1 MKKIVAIMLV
11 GIIVVFTMSS
21 NSYALRFSGGPK
33 YADPKLAGINPL
45 KHMPGIV
52 KLTYVGSTTKGNRVS
67 QIFFKISF
75 DQKVKHF
82 DAFWAKKGDDVSENR
97 SEIKVKNNGVVNG
110 LYEYDVTFNAGS
122 IKDSVDSVDF
132 FIGCYGPASGYPNL
146 RDVSINLNPKK
157 GSSPVHFNS

>member
-1 MKKIVAIMLV
+1 MKKIAATIMMV
-11 GIIVVFTMSS
+11 GIIVTLGTTDVAH
-21 NSYALRFSGGPK
+21 ALRFSGGPK

-52 KLTYVGSTTKGNRVS
+52 KLANVGSTTKGNRVS

-75 DQKVKHF
+75 DKEVRHF

-110 LYEYDVTFNAGS
+110 LYEYDVTFNADS
-122 IKDSVDSVDF
+122 IKDTVDSVDF
-132 FIGCYGPASGYPNL
+132 FIGCYGSASGYPNL
-146 RDVSINLNPKK
+146 RDVSITLYPK
-157 GSSPVHFNS
+157 GSSPVNFNS